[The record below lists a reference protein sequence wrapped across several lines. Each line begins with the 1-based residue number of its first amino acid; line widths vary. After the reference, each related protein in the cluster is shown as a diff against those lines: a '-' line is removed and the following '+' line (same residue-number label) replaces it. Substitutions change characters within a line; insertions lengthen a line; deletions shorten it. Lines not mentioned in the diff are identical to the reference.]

1 MPLYKLF
8 SGLIHLKCYLHDVI
22 LDFPWFS
29 VFAKSGQ
36 SPIVQSLSYLILNTI
51 TVQAQIPPQ
60 DIIPPSPPPTIP
72 KSPPKL
78 PPANELL
85 NPGKLE
91 PGNPQPSQNLGDG
104 DFFVKSFQV
113 EGSTI
118 FSQRQLAEV
127 LKPYTNQRL
136 SLAKLFQARSAI
148 TQLYLNRGYLTS
160 GAVIPRQTLNDD
172 VVKIQ
177 VVEGELEAVNISGL
191 GRLQPD
197 YVRSR
202 IALATQKPLNIPR
215 LLDALRLLQLDPLIG
230 NLSAQ
235 LISSSRFGLNVLE
248 IEIQQADSFSSQIT
262 LDNSRSPSVGS
273 FRRRFQVTE
282 ANLLGLGDSLSVG
295 YSQTNGSNGLDFS
308 YTLPVNPHNGTLSF
322 SSGSAANNIIEK
334 PFKRLDIASNSRYY
348 DLSFK
353 QPVIQ
358 TPTENFRLG
367 LSLSQRESETSLLNS
382 PYPLSVGAN
391 AKGET
396 RVSAVRFFQEWTS
409 RNNRQVIAARSQFSF
424 GIDAFDATINDAAP
438 DSRFFTWRGQAQ
450 WVRLLSP
457 STSITLQGDIQLADR
472 NLLSTEQ
479 FALGGLG
486 SVRGY
491 RQDLLLADNG
501 VLLTAEVSVPVW
513 AKSKS
518 TLHLVPFFDIGT
530 AWNSGGKNPLT
541 NNTLAGVGLGLELAS
556 DRIIARLDWGLPL
569 VSVDSR
575 DRTWQE
581 SGLYFSITTS
591 PF

>member
-22 LDFPWFS
+22 LNFPWFS

-36 SPIVQSLSYLILNTI
+36 SPILQSLSYLILNTI
-51 TVQAQIPPQ
+51 AAQAQIPPQ
-60 DIIPPSPPPTIP
+60 DIIPPLPPPTIP

-91 PGNPQPSQNLGDG
+91 PENPQPSQNLGDG

-295 YSQTNGSNGLDFS
+295 YSQTDGSNGLDFS
-308 YTLPVNPHNGTLSF
+308 YTLPVNSHNGTLSF

-438 DSRFFTWRGQAQ
+438 DSRFFTWRGQTQ

-457 STSITLQGDIQLADR
+457 NTSFTLQGDIQLADR

-479 FALGGLG
+479 FALGGFG

-491 RQDLLLADNG
+491 RQDFLLADNG

-556 DRIIARLDWGLPL
+556 DRITARLDWGLPL

>member
-1 MPLYKLF
+1 MPLYKL
-8 SGLIHLKCYLHDVI
+8 SSAWSNLRCYLHDAI
-22 LDFPWFS
+22 FDLAGLS
-29 VFAKSGQ
+29 TYAKFAKSLILQ
-36 SPIVQSLSYLILNTI
+36 SFGYLILNTI
-51 TVQAQIPPQ
+51 AVQAQIPPQ
-60 DIIPPSPPPTIP
+60 DIIPPSSPPTIP
-72 KSPPKL
+72 KLPPKL

-91 PGNPQPSQNLGDG
+91 QETPQPSENPVYG

-136 SLAKLFQARSAI
+136 PLTKLLQARSVI
-148 TQLYLNRGYLTS
+148 TQLYLDHGYLTS
-160 GAVIPRQTLNDD
+160 GAVIPPQTLNDD

-177 VVEGELEAVNISGL
+177 VVEGELEAINISGL

-202 IALATQKPLNIPR
+202 IALATKKPLNIPR
-215 LLDALRLLQLDPLIG
+215 LLDALRLLQSNPLIG

-235 LISSSRFGLNVLE
+235 LMTGSRFGLNVLE
-248 IEIQQADSFSSQIT
+248 IEMQQADSLSSQIT

-273 FRRRFQVTE
+273 FRRRFQINE
-282 ANLLGLGDSLSVG
+282 ANLLGLGDSLLVG
-295 YSQTNGSNGLDFS
+295 YSQTNGSGGLDFS
-308 YTLPVNPHNGTLSF
+308 YSLPVNPQNGALSF
-322 SSGSAANNIIEK
+322 SFGSASNNIIEK
-334 PFKRLDIASNSRYY
+334 PFNSLDIVSNSRYY
-348 DLSFK
+348 DFSFQ

-358 TPTENFRLG
+358 TPTKNLILG
-367 LSLSQRESETSLLNS
+367 LSLSQRQSETSLLNK

-391 AKGET
+391 AEGKT
-396 RVSAVRFFQEWTS
+396 RVSAVRFSQEWTS
-409 RNNRQVIAARSQFSF
+409 RNSRQVIATRSQFSF
-424 GIDAFDATINDAAP
+424 GIDGFDATINDDAP
-438 DSRFFTWRGQAQ
+438 DSRFVTWRGQAQ
-450 WVRLLSP
+450 WVRLLSQ
-457 STSITLQGDIQLADR
+457 STSLLLRGDIQLADR

-486 SVRGY
+486 TVRGY

-501 VLLTAEVSVPVW
+501 ILLTAEVSVPVW
-513 AKSKS
+513 KKSKS
-518 TLHLVPFFDIGT
+518 TLHLVPFFDIGS

-541 NNTLAGVGLGLELAS
+541 NNTLAGVGLGLQLAS
-556 DRIIARLDWGLPL
+556 DRITARLDWGLPL

-575 DRTWQE
+575 NHTWQE